1 MSKNALALYE
11 NTQVRLADDQLSAL
25 EKTVIAQVSFFRRAQ
40 PETSM
45 KVVLCGLALRR
56 IKASLKHGQWEPWV
70 KRHLVPILSKNA
82 GRTVRTWMRLA
93 DKFVETTKL
102 TLPDFLA
109 LPGDQTEL
117 ALAAET
123 NAGAKRLMARLGKF
137 VGDLGPT
144 ELMIK
149 HGVREQEKKARTLG
163 GEKEE
168 TPAAAEAAR
177 HAITLQ
183 DRFNELDQA
192 LNTLPDKTVWM
203 SLTKQ
208 HHADLRARAH
218 ATAAHYDQLWVK
230 THGREA
236 RHEKLKS

>member
-1 MSKNALALYE
+1 MSKSTSALSLYE
-11 NTQVRLADDQLSAL
+11 NNQVRLADDQLSSL
-25 EKTVIAQVSFFRRAQ
+25 EKTVVEQMSFFRRNQ

-45 KVVLCGLALRR
+45 RVILCGLALRR
-56 IKASLKHGQWEPWV
+56 IKASLKHGQWEPWT
-70 KRHLVPILSKNA
+70 KRIIAPLFGAHASRYIRN
-82 GRTVRTWMRLA
+82 WMRLA
-93 DKFVETTKL
+93 DKFVETSKL

-123 NAGAKRLMARLGKF
+123 NAEAKRLMARLEKF

-149 HGVREQEKKARTLG
+149 HGVREAEKKPRTLG

-168 TPAAAEAAR
+168 TPAATEAR
-177 HAITLQ
+177 HAITVQ

-203 SLTKQ
+203 SLSKRQ
-208 HHADLRARAH
+208 HADLRARAH

-230 THGREA
+230 THGKNA
-236 RHEKLKS
+236 K

>member
-1 MSKNALALYE
+1 MSDHKHSLTLYSHDQVKLAE
-11 NTQVRLADDQLSAL
+11 TQLTAL

-70 KRHLVPILSKNA
+70 KRNIVSILGTSA
-82 GRTVRTWMRLA
+82 PQVVRGWMRLA
-93 DKFVETTKL
+93 DKFVEDSKL

-123 NAGAKRLMARLGKF
+123 DATARRLMDRLGKF
-137 VGDLGPT
+137 VGELGPT

-149 HGVREQEKKARTLG
+149 HGVREPEKKARTLG
-163 GEKEE
+163 GGKPESQED
-168 TPAAAEAAR
+168 AAAR
-177 HAITLQ
+177 HAVTVQ

-192 LNTLPDKTVWM
+192 LRTRADKAVWM
-203 SLTKQ
+203 SMTKQ
-208 HHADLRARAH
+208 QHEDLRATAQ
-218 ATAAHYDQLWVK
+218 ATADFYSDLYVK
-230 THGREA
+230 THGR
-236 RHEKLKS
+236 KKN